1 MTDFKLH
8 HLITTDVKKAEMIE
22 ALLNDNDI
30 EVIFRHD
37 EFGGYSMVYM
47 GYSAYNI
54 ELYVAEKDYEQARE
68 LLNGMNLELNDE
80 IGEENEK
87 TDQKKEEINSS
98 EHSKSISFYLA
109 QIAKIIII
117 FYLLLNL
124 LSWIF

>member
-22 ALLNDNDI
+22 TLLNDNDI

>member
-8 HLITTDVKKAEMIE
+8 HLITTDVRKAEMIE

-68 LLNGMNLELNDE
+68 LLNGINLELNEE

-98 EHSKSISFYLA
+98 NQSKSISFYLA

-117 FYLLLNL
+117 FYLLLNF